1 MNFLNIGEVELNPLQ
16 NQNEV
21 FAMQRATTLCFA
33 ILAVKMCMSKRFNK
47 TPQSPEEMK
56 LKSLWIEGVDKIKD
70 TSGIPKGF
78 NPSKET
84 DVIVHG
90 YLVNSYLPL
99 LQTLAQRLKKKNHN
113 VLLIDWELGAH
124 RNYAQ
129 AAANTQTVGAFLY
142 QVLKKNKI
150 SWNKVH
156 ILGQGLGAHVAA
168 ETGKLSKAKI
178 GRITGLDPAG
188 PLFEAS
194 SFGIN
199 KGSAQFVDVIHTDS
213 RPNGYGIQKP
223 CGHID
228 IYVNGGRRQPG
239 CTYNPKNPVNIH
251 DLKKATIYKACGH
264 VKAIGYYIETIKDSY
279 VCPNSYIWRKEHKLC
294 FSVYHIALSW
304 QGAVD
309 FCHSLGNRTRLAVL
323 DTGEKIATVA
333 ENSDTNY
340 YYWLGAS
347 YNLPGTP
354 SYGKDAFYWNSGELV
369 DPSLISYLDFGDCLE
384 MDNFEHPAM
393 IGSYTC
399 SDSTPNHIICEFV
412 L

>member
-1 MNFLNIGEVELNPLQ
+1 MGNKCGHTCNYGKRAMELNPLQ

-47 TPQSPEEMK
+47 APQSPEEMK

-129 AAANTQTVGAFLY
+129 AAANTQTVGAFVY

-150 SWNKVH
+150 PWKKVH

-213 RPNGYGIQKP
+213 RPNGYGIRKP
-223 CGHID
+223 CGHMD
-228 IYVNGGRRQPG
+228 VYVNGGRRQPG
-239 CTYNPKNPVNIH
+239 CTYNPKSPVNIH

-264 VKAIGYYIETIKDSY
+264 LKAIGYYIETIKDS
-279 VCPNSYIWRKEHKLC
+279 CKLRAC
-294 FSVYHIALSW
+294 ECTYKRFLASKCSRDKCVFWGDDATKTAA
-304 QGAVD
+304 GAYYGVTATS
-309 FCHSLGNRTRLAVL
+309 FPYCRT
-323 DTGEKIATVA
+323 
-333 ENSDTNY
+333 N
-340 YYWLGAS
+340 
-347 YNLPGTP
+347 GT
-354 SYGKDAFYWNSGELV
+354 E
-369 DPSLISYLDFGDCLE
+369 
-384 MDNFEHPAM
+384 
-393 IGSYTC
+393 
-399 SDSTPNHIICEFV
+399 
-412 L
+412 